1 MDGNNCVHFPTI
13 GTGCRATA
21 GATGAAR
28 RLVFGDFSQYINNF
42 CSQEAIYDY
51 VEHAPMSEQD
61 TVETICP
68 YCGVG
73 CGITVTEDMRFAPWG
88 DAPVNEGRICI
99 KGGAATEVIEHEDRL
114 KHPQIRGADGDLN
127 EATWDEA
134 FGLIVDEMER
144 IRDEH
149 GPDAMGF
156 FGCSKSMNE
165 ENYLLQKL
173 ARRYGTNNVDNC
185 TRMCH
190 ASTVYAL
197 RRSLGA
203 GAMTNSMQDLMESAD
218 VLWIQGANPAEQHP
232 IANSVYFRQA
242 VLDGATVI
250 QVDPHA
256 NKTTRSFEI
265 EDTERHQ
272 HLQVEP
278 GTDIALLN
286 VVIKTVLEND
296 WVDEEF
302 VAERTDGIDDLT
314 ATLTDFDKEAAA
326 ETCGVPLEDI
336 ERAAEVYATAGNAA
350 VFTGMGMSQ
359 HTCGVDN
366 VQNEIN
372 LALLTGNVGRPGTG
386 VNPLRG
392 QNNVQ
397 GTCDVG
403 AMPNT
408 LPGYQNVED
417 DDLRA
422 AVEEVWGFEV
432 PPKAGLTN
440 VEISR
445 AAGDSI
451 RGLYVMGENPIMSEP
466 DANRVAERL
475 ADLEFVVVQDIFP
488 TDTVAYADVV
498 LPATTWAE
506 RSGTVAN
513 TDRRVQLMR
522 GIGTVYEDTKDDLE
536 IFTEIGT
543 RLFGADGGFDFE
555 GPEAVFEELRQV
567 CPIYHGMTYDLLGTE
582 GLHWPCLEPGDQG
595 DPYLYEDGFTTES
608 GRGHVEGVRHQPP
621 KETPD
626 EEYPLIL
633 TTARLIEH
641 YNTGTMS
648 RRSPTLN
655 RQHPENFVDVHP
667 SDAERYGI
675 ADGDAVT
682 LRSRRGEIRVTVQ
695 VTTDIKEGTVWT
707 TPHFSASSANRLTN
721 DVVDERAK
729 IPEYKAAAAEIDVEL
744 DPADEASGAADG

>member
-1 MDGNNCVHFPTI
+1 
-13 GTGCRATA
+13 
-21 GATGAAR
+21 
-28 RLVFGDFSQYINNF
+28 
-42 CSQEAIYDY
+42 
-51 VEHAPMSEQD
+51 MSEQ
-61 TVETICP
+61 TKTICP

-73 CGITVTEDMRFAPWG
+73 CGIAVTEDVRFAPWG

-114 KHPQIRGADGDLN
+114 KTPQIRGDDGELH

-134 FGLIVDEMER
+134 YDRVVNEMER
-144 IRDEH
+144 IREEH

-156 FGCSKSMNE
+156 FGCSKATNE
-165 ENYLLQKL
+165 ENYLVQKL

-256 NKTTRSFEI
+256 NKTTRSFDI
-265 EDTERHQ
+265 EETERHV
-272 HLQVEP
+272 HLQLNP
-278 GTDIALLN
+278 GTDIPLLN
-286 VVIKTVLEND
+286 VVLKTILENG
-296 WVDEEF
+296 WIDEAF
-302 VAERTDGIDDLT
+302 VETRTEGFDHLVE
-314 ATLTDFDKEAAA
+314 TLEDFDAAA
-326 ETCGVPLEDI
+326 AADVCGVPLEDI
-336 ERAAEVYATAGNAA
+336 ERAAEAYATAENATI
-350 VFTGMGMSQ
+350 FTGMGMSQ

-372 LALLTGNVGRPGTG
+372 LALITGNVGRPGTG

-403 AMPNT
+403 AMPNV

-417 DDLRA
+417 DELRA
-422 AVEEVWGFEV
+422 GVEEVWGFEI

-440 VEISR
+440 VEISHE
-445 AAGDSI
+445 AGRSI
-451 RGLYVMGENPIMSEP
+451 RGLYVMGENPVMSEP
-466 DANRVAERL
+466 DANRVEERL
-475 ADLEFVVVQDIFP
+475 AELEFLVVQDVFP

-498 LPATTWAE
+498 LPATSWAE
-506 RSGTVAN
+506 RGGTVVN
-513 TDRRVQLMR
+513 TDRRVQRMR
-522 GIGTVYEDTKDDLE
+522 GIGRMYPETKHDLD
-536 IFTEIGT
+536 ILCEIGT
-543 RLFGADGGFDFE
+543 RLFGPDGGFDFDD
-555 GPEAVFEELRQV
+555 PEDVFEELRQV
-567 CPIYHGMTYDLLGTE
+567 CPIFGGMTYERLGEE
-582 GLHWPCLEPGDQG
+582 GIHWPCLEPGDEG
-595 DPYLYEDGFTTES
+595 DPYLYEDEFTTPN
-608 GRGHVEGVRHQPP
+608 GLGHIEGVRHQPP
-621 KETPD
+621 KEVPD

-667 SDAERYGI
+667 NDAERYGI
-675 ADGDAVT
+675 ADGDTVI
-682 LRSRRGEIRVTVQ
+682 LRSRRGEIEVRAQ
-695 VTTDIKEGTVWT
+695 VTADIKEGTVWT
-707 TPHFSASSANRLTN
+707 TPHFAASSANRLTN
-721 DVVDERAK
+721 DVLDERAK
-729 IPEYKAAAAEIDVEL
+729 IPEYKAAAVAIEATGEGSET
-744 DPADEASGAADG
+744 PADD